1 MLPHTE
7 HWRQQATCTLHLPV
21 AIELSHLLL
30 LLEPSRLQDVNKIE
44 GNTMFNATWKGGKAM
59 AQSSTG
65 TTGTRDETYDLVS
78 ILYHALQGA
87 ETYDQ
92 YISDA
97 EQRGDKDLAQFIR
110 DTKEEDQR
118 RADRAKQLL
127 AKLLK

>member
-1 MLPHTE
+1 
-7 HWRQQATCTLHLPV
+7 
-21 AIELSHLLL
+21 
-30 LLEPSRLQDVNKIE
+30 
-44 GNTMFNATWKGGKAM
+44 M